1 MVQIV
6 LIRPGATDFD
16 EQGRIQGTL
25 DIPLSALGN
34 DEVARVIGELK
45 DKQIE
50 VLYCSDAEP
59 ARETA
64 EALAA
69 ALGIKSKKLDHLE
82 NLDHGLW
89 QGMQIEEVKRKH
101 PRVYRQ
107 WQEQPTS
114 VRPPEGETLGEVME
128 RIRPA
133 MQRLIKKHKHG
144 IIGLVVPEPLATL
157 VRNQLN
163 GREFG
168 DLWRAG
174 DAHGVWELIS
184 LEAQSV
190 PANT

>member
-25 DIPLSALGN
+25 DIPLCAQGN
-34 DEVARVIGELK
+34 EEVARLIGEMK
-45 DKQIE
+45 DKGLE
-50 VLYCSDAEP
+50 VIYCSDAEP

-64 EALAA
+64 VALAA
-69 ALGIKSKKLDHLE
+69 GLGIRAKKLDHME

-101 PRVYRQ
+101 PKVYRQ
-107 WQEQPTS
+107 WQEQPES
-114 VRPPEGETLGEVME
+114 VRPPEGETVAEVAE

-133 MQRLIKKHKHG
+133 VQRLIKKHKNG
-144 IIGLVVPEPLATL
+144 MIGLVISEPLASL
-157 VRNQLN
+157 VRQQLN
-163 GREFG
+163 GRGLG

-174 DAHGVWELIS
+174 DAHGMWELIS
-184 LEAQSV
+184 LEPQSV
-190 PANT
+190 SAPT

>member
-25 DIPLSALGN
+25 NIPLSALGN
-34 DEVARVIGELK
+34 DEVARVIGELREK
-45 DKQIE
+45 ALE
-50 VLYCSDAEP
+50 VLYCSDCEP

-64 EALAA
+64 DSLAA
-69 ALGIKSKKLDHLE
+69 GLGIKAKKLDHLE

-89 QGMQIEEVKRKH
+89 QGMQIEEIKRKH

-114 VRPPEGETLGEVME
+114 VRPPEGETLSEVIE

-133 MQRLIKKHKHG
+133 VQRLIKKHKTG

-163 GREFG
+163 GRELG

-174 DAHGVWELIS
+174 DAHGAWELIS
-184 LEAQSV
+184 LEPQNV

>member
-25 DIPLSALGN
+25 DIPLSPLGN

-45 DKQIE
+45 NKGLE
-50 VLYCSDAEP
+50 VLYCSDCEP

-64 EALAA
+64 DSLAA
-69 ALGIKSKKLDHLE
+69 GLGIKSKKLDHME

-133 MQRLIKKHKHG
+133 VQRLIKKHKHG

-163 GREFG
+163 GRDLG

-184 LEAQSV
+184 LEPQSV